1 MNKKLN
7 SMKRI
12 MSLHVWL
19 KQVNV
24 QRQKDKILNISLN
37 LSNIIN
43 KWSHVIF
50 IIQKTIDIQRNSLGK
65 NQKTIEQFFKNF
77 KLIKINYYYHK
88 LKNIKE
94 GYFIIIQTV

>member
-65 NQKTIEQFFKNF
+65 NQKKIEQFFKNF
-77 KLIKINYYYHK
+77 KLIKISYYYHK

>member
-1 MNKKLN
+1 
-7 SMKRI
+7 MKRI

-43 KWSHVIF
+43 KWSYVIF
-50 IIQKTIDIQRNSLGK
+50 IIQKTIDIQGNSLGK
-65 NQKTIEQFFKNF
+65 NQKKIEQFFKNF

>member
-1 MNKKLN
+1 
-7 SMKRI
+7 

-43 KWSHVIF
+43 KWSYVIF
-50 IIQKTIDIQRNSLGK
+50 IIQKTIDIQGNSLGK
-65 NQKTIEQFFKNF
+65 NQKKIEQFFKNF